1 MNLLSWIVLG
11 LLAGA
16 IAKFIIPGPDGGGII
31 GTLLLGIVGA
41 FVGGSLAMFFTTGK
55 LALTATT
62 LSIPGIALAVVGA
75 VVAVFLWRVLTRK
88 TV

>member
-1 MNLLSWIVLG
+1 MNVLSWIVLG

-16 IAKFIIPGPDGGGII
+16 IAKFIIPGADGGSIL
-31 GTLLLGIVGA
+31 GTLLLGIIGA
-41 FVGGSLAMFFTTGK
+41 FVGGSLAVFFTTGQ

-62 LSIPGIALAVVGA
+62 LSVPGVALAVVGA
-75 VVAVFLWRVLTRK
+75 VVAVFLWRVLASR

>member
-16 IAKFIIPGPDGGGII
+16 IAKLVIPGPDGDGII

-41 FVGGSLAMFFTTGK
+41 FVGGSLAVFFTTGQ
-55 LALTATT
+55 LSLTATT
-62 LSIPGIALAVVGA
+62 LSIPGVALAVIGA
-75 VVAVFLWRVLTRK
+75 IIAVFIWRMITRRS
-88 TV
+88 V

>member
-16 IAKFIIPGPDGGGII
+16 IAKFVIPGHDGGGII
-31 GTLLLGIVGA
+31 GTLLLGIIGA
-41 FVGGSLAMFFTTGK
+41 FVGGSLAMFFTTGE

-75 VVAVFLWRVLTRK
+75 VVAVLLWRVLTRR

>member
-16 IAKFIIPGPDGGGII
+16 IAKFVIPGHDGGGIL
-31 GTLLLGIVGA
+31 GTLLLGIIGA
-41 FVGGSLAMFFTTGK
+41 FIGGSLAMFFTTGQ
-55 LALTATT
+55 LSLTATT

-75 VVAVFLWRVLTRK
+75 IIAVFLWRMVTRR

>member
-16 IAKFIIPGPDGGGII
+16 IAKLVIPGPDGGGIL
-31 GTLLLGIVGA
+31 GTLLLGIIGA
-41 FVGGSLAMFFTTGK
+41 FVGGSLAMFFTTGR

-62 LSIPGIALAVVGA
+62 LSIPGILLAVVGA
-75 VVAVFLWRVLTRK
+75 VVAVFLWRIVTRR

>member
-16 IAKFIIPGPDGGGII
+16 IAKFVIPGHDGGGII
-31 GTLLLGIVGA
+31 GTLLLGIIGA
-41 FVGGSLAMFFTTGK
+41 FIGGSLAMFFTTGQ
-55 LALTATT
+55 LSLTATT

-75 VVAVFLWRVLTRK
+75 IIAVFLWRMVTRR

>member
-1 MNLLSWIVLG
+1 MNILSWIVLG

-16 IAKFIIPGPDGGGII
+16 IAKFVIPSHDGGGII
-31 GTLLLGIVGA
+31 GTLLLGIIGA
-41 FVGGSLAMFFTTGK
+41 FVGGSLAMFFTTGE